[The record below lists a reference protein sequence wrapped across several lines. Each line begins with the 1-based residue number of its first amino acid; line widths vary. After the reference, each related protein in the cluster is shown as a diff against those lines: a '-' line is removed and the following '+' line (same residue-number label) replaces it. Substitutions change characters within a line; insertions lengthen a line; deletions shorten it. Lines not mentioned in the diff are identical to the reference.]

1 MDGAS
6 PFGARIDIAVT
17 KELTLGDSVSVPEGV
32 VSRELDGE
40 TVLLNLDTGIYFGLD
55 AVGSDMWRA
64 IQSSASLGD
73 AVSLIEAQYDGDPA
87 VLRDDLLR
95 LVNQMLAKGLVQS

>member
-1 MDGAS
+1 M
-6 PFGARIDIAVT
+6 

-55 AVGSDMWRA
+55 AVGSDMWHA

-95 LVNQMLAKGLVQS
+95 LVNQMLAKGLVQSAGTAASGT

>member
-1 MDGAS
+1 MA
-6 PFGARIDIAVT
+6 A
-17 KELTLGDSVSVPEGV
+17 LTLHDRAVVADAV

-64 IQSSASLGD
+64 IQSSASLRD
-73 AVSLIEAQYDGDPA
+73 AISAVQAQYDVDPA

-95 LVNQMLAKGLVQS
+95 LANQMLAKGLLQSAGPASSA